1 MKAVLKC
8 CLLTVLVMAGV
19 LAGCAPARPAPDAV
33 TVQLSWFHTVEFAGF
48 YAAVE
53 KGYYRDEN
61 LAVTLLP
68 GGPTVD
74 PVQAVVDGTAQLGV
88 TAGDTVLRAR
98 AANTLVTAIMTLYR
112 RSPLVIMSLPDSG
125 IQRPQDLVG
134 KTVGVISDK
143 LDSTWDIQ
151 FLALLKQLGLDAQSM
166 KFVAIQ
172 DYNGANELTSGRV
185 QAASGFFSINE
196 PLQAK
201 LAGVETNLIFYG
213 DYGIEVYANAL
224 IARDDMLASQP
235 DVAQR
240 FVRATLKGYQYAL
253 QHPDEAAEFALKFD
267 PSLDVKLQTA
277 TMLAQ
282 LPLIDSGDG
291 AIGSMELA
299 VWQSTQDTL
308 LKQGLLTEPL
318 NLEAAFT
325 NRFVI
330 PAQ

>member
-8 CLLTVLVMAGV
+8 CLLAVLVMASA
-19 LAGCAPARPAPDAV
+19 LTGCAPARPAPDAV

-68 GGPTVD
+68 GGPAID
-74 PVQAVVDGTAQLGV
+74 PVQSVADGTAQLAV
-88 TAGDTVLRAR
+88 TPGDTVLRAR
-98 AANTLVTAIMTLYR
+98 AANMLVTAIMTIYR
-112 RSPLVIMSLPDSG
+112 HSPLVVMSLPDSG

-134 KTVGVISDK
+134 KTIGVISDK

-151 FLALLKQLGLDAQSM
+151 FLALLKQLGLDAQTM

-185 QAASGFFSINE
+185 QAASGFFAVNE
-196 PLQAK
+196 PVQAK

-224 IARDDMLASQP
+224 IARDDLLTSQP
-235 DVAQR
+235 DVVQR
-240 FVRATLKGYQYAL
+240 FVRATLKGYQYVL
-253 QHPDEAAEFALKFD
+253 QHPAEAAEFALKFD
-267 PSLDVKLQTA
+267 PALDVNLQTA
-277 TMLAQ
+277 TMLGQ

-291 AIGSMELA
+291 AIGSMDLA
-299 VWQSTQDTL
+299 VWQSTQDAL
-308 LKQGLLTEPL
+308 LKQGLLNEPL